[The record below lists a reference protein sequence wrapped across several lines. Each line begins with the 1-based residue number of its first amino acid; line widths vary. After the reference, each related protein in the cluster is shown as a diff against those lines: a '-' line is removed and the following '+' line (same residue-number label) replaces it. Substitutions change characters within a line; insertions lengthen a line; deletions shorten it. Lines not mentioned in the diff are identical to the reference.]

1 MWFKLR
7 LKINKTGKFYYS
19 KKYLKLIDRA
29 SVYDVAIDSPT
40 THAINL
46 SIKENNNIFLK
57 REDLQPIFSFKNRGA
72 YNKIVN

>member
-7 LKINKTGKFYYS
+7 LKINKTGKFKYS

-57 REDLQPIFSFKNRGA
+57 REDCNLYSHL
-72 YNKIVN
+72 KIGELITK